1 MLIEQLINGLTIG
14 GMYALVAIGYT
25 MVFGV
30 LELVNFAHGSVYML
44 GGYITLMLYLGVFD
58 NFGIAFLI
66 SILLTALVGYGID
79 FVGLRRLREKKAPK
93 IAALISTLGMSTI
106 IEQAVQIFFGTDA
119 KPFPQVLDFG
129 KVNIL
134 GCAVKWSQIIILL
147 IALALMAALSLFVNC
162 TRFGKAM
169 QAVAQDSEAARLMG
183 IPVKTVITVTFML
196 GSALAAVAGTLVGT
210 YYQSIDTAMGFTVG
224 MKSLSSAVLGGVGSL
239 PGAMLGGLLIGIIET
254 LGAVYVSSGYRN
266 AIAFAVLIAII
277 LVKPNG
283 ILGKAQTTKV

>member
-1 MLIEQLINGLTIG
+1 MLVEQVINGLTIG

-58 NFGIAFLI
+58 NFGIAFAV

-93 IAALISTLGMSTI
+93 IAALISTLGMSTV

-119 KPFPQVLDFG
+119 KPFPQILDFG

-134 GCAVKWSQIIILL
+134 GYAVKWSQIIILL
-147 IALALMAALSLFVNC
+147 IAFGLMIALSLFVYF

-169 QAVAQDSEAARLMG
+169 QAVAQDGEAAQLMG
-183 IPVKTVITVTFML
+183 IPVKTVITATFML

-277 LVKPNG
+277 LIKPNG
-283 ILGKAQTTKV
+283 LLGKAQTTKV

>member
-79 FVGLRRLREKKAPK
+79 SVGLRRLREKKAPK

-147 IALALMAALSLFVNC
+147 IALVLMAALSLFVNC

>member
-44 GGYITLMLYLGVFD
+44 GGYITLMIYLGVFQ
-58 NFGIAFLI
+58 NIWIAI
-66 SILLTALVGYGID
+66 VGSVILTALVGYAID
-79 FVGLRRLREKKAPK
+79 FVGLRRLREQKAPK

-106 IEQAVQIFFGTDA
+106 IEQSVQVFWGTEA
-119 KPFPQVLDFG
+119 KSFPQILNLG
-129 KVNIL
+129 KVEIL

-147 IALALMAALSLFVNC
+147 IAGGLMLLLTLFVNC
-162 TRFGKAM
+162 TKYGKAM
-169 QAVAQDSEAARLMG
+169 QAVAQDTDAARIMG
-183 IPVKTVITVTFML
+183 IPVKTVITSTFML

-239 PGAMLGGLLIGIIET
+239 PGAMVGGLIIGVIET
-254 LGAVYVSSGYRN
+254 LGAVYVSSEYRN
-266 AIAFAVLIAII
+266 AIAFAVLIFII

-283 ILGKAQTTKV
+283 LFGKAQITKV